1 MNTTETKKRTSN
13 ALQTKVKRL
22 RDHPK
27 EAVKVPPVGE
37 SKINIRKIL
46 NKGIKT
52 PIPSGI
58 KPMLATLVN
67 EPFDNPNWLFE
78 IKWDGYRTI
87 AIINKGIVQLLSR
100 NNKSFSVKYYPVTKA
115 LSGWTDEAVIDG
127 EIIVA
132 KESGISDFGSLQN
145 WRSEADGE
153 LIYYVFDL
161 LWLRGRSLMELPLSE
176 RQALLKEVL
185 PLKDDRIRISQ
196 TFPGNGKELF
206 YAARNLGL
214 EGIIA
219 KHGNSPYVPDLRSKS
234 WLKIKAQKRQEA
246 IIGGYTLNEGTG
258 KYFSSLLLAVND
270 KGKLRYVGKVGT
282 GFNAKMQKK
291 MLELFNPLIITSSP
305 FDTEPDVNEP
315 SRFRPNPPHATAVWM
330 KPELI
335 CEVSYTEVTKEG
347 VFRHPSF
354 KGMRTDKKP
363 EEVTLE
369 KEKGTDVVLQDNS
382 KRVLQ
387 RLNTEFGEA

>member
-1 MNTTETKKRTSN
+1 MLPN
-13 ALQTKVKRL
+13 
-22 RDHPK
+22 
-27 EAVKVPPVGE
+27 GE
-37 SKINIRKIL
+37 SKINLRKIL
-46 NKGIKT
+46 NKGIRT

-67 EPFDNPNWLFE
+67 EPFNDPDWLFE

-87 AIINKGIVQLLSR
+87 AIIHKGMAQLLSR
-100 NNKSFSVKYYPVTKA
+100 NNKSFTEKYYPVTNA

-161 LWLRGRSLMELPLSE
+161 LWLRGRSLTELPLSE
-176 RQALLKEVL
+176 RQTLLKEVL
-185 PLKDDRIRISQ
+185 PLKDNRIRISQ
-196 TFPGNGKELF
+196 TFPGNGTELF
-206 YAARNLGL
+206 NAAQNLGL

-219 KHGNSPYVPDLRSKS
+219 KHGISPYVPGLRSKS
-234 WLKIKAQKRQEA
+234 WLKIKAQKRQEV

-258 KYFSSLLLAVND
+258 KYFSSLLLGVNE
-270 KGKLRYVGKVGT
+270 KGKFRFAGKVGT
-282 GFNAKMQKK
+282 GFNTKMQKQ
-291 MLELFNPLIITSSP
+291 MLELFKPLIIASSP
-305 FDTEPDVNEP
+305 FDTEPDVNKP
-315 SRFRPNPPHATAVWM
+315 SQFRPNPPHATAVWM

-335 CEVSYTEVTKEG
+335 CEVSYTEVTKDG

-369 KEKGTDVVLQDNS
+369 KEKGTYEVLQDNS

-387 RLNTEFGEA
+387 RLNTDFGEA